1 MGELH
6 RAGNQIARS
15 ERLRVAGLAFLTCI
29 LALVFL
35 MLLVA
40 DGVQAAGI

>member
-1 MGELH
+1 MGEFD
-6 RAGNQIARS
+6 RAGRLIAQS
-15 ERLRVAGLAFLTCI
+15 ERLRVAGLAFLTCM
-29 LALVFL
+29 LALLFL